1 MRPTHPVACDPTH
14 PVACDRPI
22 PLHATRPIPLHATR
36 PIPLHAQ
43 CLLQKELGARNDA
56 DTPTDWLNPPF
67 GSFDDFP
74 NAMLILFIASTG
86 DGWEDFMHMGMDAIG
101 PGIAPQRNDFSPIA
115 LYFIM

>member
-1 MRPTHPVACDPTH
+1 MSFGICSCTDPS
-14 PVACDRPI
+14 I
-22 PLHATRPIPLHATR
+22 Q
-36 PIPLHAQ
+36 LHAQ
-43 CLLQKELGARNDA
+43 CLLQKELRARNDA
-56 DTPTDWLNPPF
+56 DMPTDWLNPPF

>member
-1 MRPTHPVACDPTH
+1 MDVQSGSCSRCTDPTH
-14 PVACDRPI
+14 PVACD
-22 PLHATRPIPLHATR
+22 R

-56 DTPTDWLNPPF
+56 DMPTDWLNPPF